1 MKEFGSIAS
10 RTAGR
15 TTRSGGTIAAGLAL
29 LAAGLIQSNTA
40 QASPA
45 PFWQS
50 GGDGPQPHGPGGGLL
65 VDHPPHRFGGLM
77 SDSMGSEVPGGATL
91 YQYVADD
98 FALPFD
104 AAIGRIVFRGFY
116 NYQSLPVGDE
126 TFQINIHNPRASDG
140 LPGDVIFSQLVV
152 NPFREPTGHTVIS
165 IGGGPEYR
173 FEFDLTSP
181 LLLQGGDTKWLSI
194 YQVGDPASMFRW
206 EASLGPN
213 PWNGQAAQNDV
224 FPNWSLYETANTA
237 FQLYSIPEPHGLSLL
252 AIGAIVLL
260 RLRSHRMFR

>member
-1 MKEFGSIAS
+1 M
-10 RTAGR
+10 RL
-15 TTRSGGTIAAGLAL
+15 TTRPTMLSFAGPATIVLLLCFAWATPRAHAGTIPFQEAA
-29 LAAGLIQSNTA
+29 TY
-40 QASPA
+40 
-45 PFWQS
+45 
-50 GGDGPQPHGPGGGLL
+50 DGPQPHGPGGGLL

-126 TFQINIHNPRASDG
+126 TFQINIHNPRAGDG
-140 LPGDVIFSQLVV
+140 LPGDVIFSQVV
-152 NPFREPTGHTVIS
+152 INPFRELTGHTVIS

-173 FEFDLTSP
+173 FVVDLATP
-181 LLLQGGDTKWLSI
+181 LFLQGGDTKWLSI
-194 YQVGDPASMFRW
+194 YQLGNTASTFRW

-213 PWNGQAAQNDV
+213 PWNGQAFANEIV
-224 FPNWSLYETANTA
+224 PNWSLYETGNTA
-237 FQLYSIPEPHGLSLL
+237 FQLWSIPEPSSLTL
-252 AIGAIVLL
+252 IAITIPLI
-260 RLRSHRMFR
+260 HRVRGGGK